1 MRQSIKTFILL
12 LFIISNNNLFSKDP
26 YPKNPNIDILNY
38 SFELHLNDSN
48 NIIYGVANIKLNIK
62 PSEKNVRLDLI
73 SQSNSGNGM
82 AVKKVLFNGNEISY
96 SHLNDEININ
106 TENVK
111 YSSSDVITIKY
122 SGIPITG
129 LIIGPNMHGD
139 RTFFSDNW
147 PNKARN
153 WLPLVDHPYDKST
166 SEFIII
172 APDHYQVISNGLLVE
187 ESNLDNNLKK
197 THWRQSVPI
206 SCWLYAI
213 GVAEF
218 AVDYVDYFEGKSIQ
232 TWVYKQDRDKGFYD
246 FKVPTKH
253 TLEFF
258 SDYVGPFAYEKLAN
272 VQSNS
277 VKGGME
283 SATAIFYS
291 DVSVTGDRST
301 RWRNV
306 IIHEV
311 AHQWFGNCVTEYD
324 WDDVWLSEGFATY
337 FTLMF
342 REHAYGRDDFVQG
355 LLNAKDR
362 VFDFYEK
369 DKNAS
374 IVHDNLKDMK
384 DVLTYSLQYQKGAWV
399 LHMLRNYV
407 GEEAFRKGI
416 RNYYNKYFN
425 SNTTTEEFKIEIEKT
440 SGLDLDTFFN
450 QWLYN
455 GGNIILDGAWKYDS
469 KKKQIYFEIDQV
481 QNDGYY
487 FEMPLEIGLVFDD
500 KNLYKIE
507 TINLEKSNRRYYIS
521 SEYKPIDIIIDPNTK
536 LLAKWNF
543 DKIN

>member
-1 MRQSIKTFILL
+1 MYFYKKPLILIFFL
-12 LFIISNNNLFSKDP
+12 LFTVNLFSKDP

-38 SFELHLNDSN
+38 SFELHLNDTTD
-48 NIIYGVANIKLNIK
+48 IIYGTANIKLSIK
-62 PSEKNVRLDLI
+62 PNEDNVRFDLI
-73 SQSNSGNGM
+73 SKNKDKKGM
-82 AVKKVLFNGNEISY
+82 SVENILFNGKEVPYTHVDNV
-96 SHLNDEININ
+96 INID
-106 TENVK
+106 TK
-111 YSSSDVITIKY
+111 GMSYTISDMITIKY
-122 SGIPITG
+122 KGIPITG
-129 LIIGPNMHGD
+129 LVIGPNMHGD

-166 SEFIII
+166 SDFIVI
-172 APDHYQVISNGLLVE
+172 APNHYQVISNGLLVE
-187 ESNLDNNLKK
+187 ETNINKELKK

-218 AVDYVDYFEGKSIQ
+218 AVDYVDYFDGKSIQ
-232 TWVYKQDRDKGFYD
+232 TWVYKQDRDNGFYD

-291 DVSVTGDRST
+291 DVSVTGDRSV

-342 REHAYGRDDFVQG
+342 REHAYGRDDFVMG
-355 LLNAKDR
+355 LNNAKET
-362 VFDFYEK
+362 VYNFYK
-369 DKNAS
+369 DNKDAP
-374 IVHDNLKDMK
+374 IIHDNLKDMK

-399 LHMLRNYV
+399 LHMLRNYI
-407 GEEAFRKGI
+407 GEDAFRQGI
-416 RNYYNKYFN
+416 RNYYKKYYNLNATTNQFKFEMEKV
-425 SNTTTEEFKIEIEKT
+425 SNIN
-440 SGLDLDTFFN
+440 LDKFFD
-450 QWLYN
+450 QWLYK
-455 GGNIILDGAWKYDS
+455 GGMLIINSDWKYNEKNSEVELSMDQIQDDGYLYDMPIEIMLTFENESSQIESIQLDKKTKKFIISSDS
-469 KKKQIYFEIDQV
+469 KPKEI
-481 QNDGYY
+481 
-487 FEMPLEIGLVFDD
+487 
-500 KNLYKIE
+500 K
-507 TINLEKSNRRYYIS
+507 
-521 SEYKPIDIIIDPNTK
+521 IDPSVK
-536 LLAKWNF
+536 LLARWS
-543 DKIN
+543 INELK

>member
-1 MRQSIKTFILL
+1 MKLRYYIVMIILL
-12 LFIISNNNLFSKDP
+12 SFNQVYSKDP

-38 SFELHLNDSN
+38 SFELHLNDSTD
-48 NIIYGVANIKLNIK
+48 IIYGTANINLHIE
-62 PSEKNVRLDLI
+62 PSENNVRLDLI
-73 SQSNSGNGM
+73 SANNDGDGM
-82 AVKKVLFNGNEISY
+82 VVHSVLFNGNKVPY
-96 SHLNDEININ
+96 SHKNNELNISTDGL
-106 TENVK
+106 K
-111 YSSSDVITIKY
+111 YSIYDVITIEY

-129 LIIGPNMHGD
+129 LIIGDNMYGD

-166 SEFIII
+166 SEFIVF
-172 APDHYQVISNGLLVE
+172 APNHYQVISNGLLVE
-187 ESNLDNNLKK
+187 ETNVNKDIKK
-197 THWRQSVPI
+197 THWKQSVPI
-206 SCWLYAI
+206 SCWLYAL

-218 AVDYVDYFEGKSIQ
+218 AIDYVDYFNGKSIQ

-291 DVSVTGDRST
+291 DISVTGDRSV
-301 RWRNV
+301 RWRDV

-342 REHAYGRDDFVQG
+342 REHAYGRDDFVKG
-355 LLNAKDR
+355 LKDAKRR
-362 VFDFYEK
+362 VFNFYEK
-369 DKNAS
+369 NKDAS
-374 IVHDNLKDMK
+374 VVHDNLKDMK
-384 DVLTYSLQYQKGAWV
+384 DVLSYDLQYQKGAWV

-407 GEEAFRKGI
+407 GEDNFRAGI
-416 RNYYNKYFN
+416 RNYYKKYFN
-425 SNTTTEEFKIEIEKT
+425 STTNTEEFKIEMEKV
-440 SGLDLDTFFN
+440 SGVDLDKFFD
-450 QWLYN
+450 QWLYK
-455 GGNIILDGAWKYDS
+455 GGIIKLDVEWKYDEKS
-469 KKKQIYFEIDQV
+469 KNIEFDITQV
-481 QNDGYY
+481 QNDGYL
-487 FEMPLEIGLVFDD
+487 FEMPLDIEILGDNNSNTSTIRLDKKSGKYLV
-500 KNLYKIE
+500 Y
-507 TINLEKSNRRYYIS
+507 
-521 SEYKPIDIIIDPNTK
+521 SENKPKEIKLDPYTK
-536 LLAKWNF
+536 LLANWT
-543 DKIN
+543 IN

>member
-1 MRQSIKTFILL
+1 MRQLIKTFILL

-48 NIIYGVANIKLNIK
+48 NIIYGEANISLNIK

-166 SEFIII
+166 AEFIII

-536 LLAKWNF
+536 LLARWNF

>member
-1 MRQSIKTFILL
+1 MYFYKKPLLQILFFFICG
-12 LFIISNNNLFSKDP
+12 NLFSKDP

-38 SFELHLNDSN
+38 SFELHLNDSTDV
-48 NIIYGVANIKLNIK
+48 IYGTANINLNIK
-62 PSEKNVRLDLI
+62 PNEERVRLDLI
-73 SQSNSGNGM
+73 SKNNEGKGM
-82 AVKKVLFNGNEISY
+82 SIESILFNGKEVPYTHVDNV
-96 SHLNDEININ
+96 INID
-106 TENVK
+106 TRGIA
-111 YSSSDVITIKY
+111 YTISDLITVEYK
-122 SGIPITG
+122 GIPITG

-166 SEFIII
+166 SDFIVI
-172 APDHYQVISNGLLVE
+172 APNHYQVISNGLLVE
-187 ESNLDNNLKK
+187 ETNINKDLKK

-218 AVDYVDYFEGKSIQ
+218 AVDYVDYFDGKSIQ
-232 TWVYKQDRDKGFYD
+232 TWVYKQDRDNGFYD

-291 DVSVTGDRST
+291 DVSVTGDRSV

-306 IIHEV
+306 VIHEV

-342 REHAYGRDDFVQG
+342 REHAYGRDDFVMG
-355 LLNAKDR
+355 LNNARESVYNFYKDN
-362 VFDFYEK
+362 K
-369 DKNAS
+369 DAS
-374 IVHDNLKDMK
+374 IIHDNLKDMK
-384 DVLTYSLQYQKGAWV
+384 DVLTYNIQYQKGAWV
-399 LHMLRNYV
+399 LHMLRNFI
-407 GEEAFRKGI
+407 GEDAFRQGI
-416 RNYYNKYFN
+416 RNYYKKYFN
-425 SNTTTEEFKIEIEKT
+425 LNTTTDQFKYEMEKV
-440 SGLDLDTFFN
+440 SNIDLDKFFD
-450 QWLYN
+450 QWLYK
-455 GGNIILDGAWKYDS
+455 GGMLIIDGDWKYNQ
-469 KKKQIYFEIDQV
+469 KKKEIEISLDQV
-481 QNDGYY
+481 QDDGYL
-487 FEMPLEIGLVFDD
+487 FDMPIEIKLSYENKSSHIESIHLD
-500 KNLYKIE
+500 K
-507 TINLEKSNRRYYIS
+507 KSKKFIIS
-521 SEYKPIDIIIDPNTK
+521 SKNKPKEIAIDPSVK
-536 LLAKWNF
+536 LLARWSLNEL
-543 DKIN
+543 N

>member
-1 MRQSIKTFILL
+1 MKLRYYIVMIILL
-12 LFIISNNNLFSKDP
+12 SFNQVYSKDP

-38 SFELHLNDSN
+38 SFELHLNDSTD
-48 NIIYGVANIKLNIK
+48 IIYGTANINLHIE
-62 PSEKNVRLDLI
+62 PSENNVRLDLI
-73 SQSNSGNGM
+73 SANNDGNGM
-82 AVKKVLFNGNEISY
+82 VVHSVLFNGNKVPYTHKKNELNISTDG
-96 SHLNDEININ
+96 L
-106 TENVK
+106 K
-111 YSSSDVITIKY
+111 YSIYDVITIEY

-129 LIIGPNMHGD
+129 LIIGDNMHGD

-166 SEFIII
+166 SEFIVF
-172 APDHYQVISNGLLVE
+172 APNHYQVISNGLLVE
-187 ESNLDNNLKK
+187 ETNVNKEIKK
-197 THWRQSVPI
+197 THWKQSVPI
-206 SCWLYAI
+206 SCWLYAL

-218 AVDYVDYFEGKSIQ
+218 AIDYVDYFNGKSIQ

-291 DVSVTGDRST
+291 DISVTGNRSV
-301 RWRNV
+301 RWRDV

-342 REHAYGRDDFVQG
+342 REHAYGRDDFVKG
-355 LLNAKDR
+355 LKDAKKR
-362 VFDFYEK
+362 VFNFYEK
-369 DKNAS
+369 NKNAS
-374 IVHDNLKDMK
+374 VVHDNLKDMK
-384 DVLTYSLQYQKGAWV
+384 DVLSYDLQYQKGAWV

-407 GEEAFRKGI
+407 GEDNFRDGI
-416 RNYYNKYFN
+416 RNYYKKYFN
-425 SNTTTEEFKIEIEKT
+425 SNTNTEEFKIEMEKV
-440 SGLDLDTFFN
+440 SGIDLDKFFD
-450 QWLYN
+450 QWLYK
-455 GGNIILDGAWKYDS
+455 GGIIKLDVEWDYNEKSKNIEFNIA
-469 KKKQIYFEIDQV
+469 QV
-481 QNDGYY
+481 QNDGYL
-487 FEMPLEIGLVFDD
+487 FEMPLDIEILGDNNSNTSTIRLDKKSGKYLV
-500 KNLYKIE
+500 Y
-507 TINLEKSNRRYYIS
+507 
-521 SEYKPIDIIIDPNTK
+521 SENKPKEIKLDPYTK
-536 LLAKWNF
+536 LLATWS
-543 DKIN
+543 IN

>member
-1 MRQSIKTFILL
+1 MYFYKKPLL
-12 LFIISNNNLFSKDP
+12 LILFLCIALNIFSKDP

-38 SFELHLNDSN
+38 SFELHLNDSTD
-48 NIIYGVANIKLNIK
+48 IIYGTANIKLSIK
-62 PSEKNVRLDLI
+62 PNEDNVRFDLI
-73 SQSNSGNGM
+73 SKNKEGKGM
-82 AVKKVLFNGNEISY
+82 SVEYILFNGKEIPY
-96 SHLNDEININ
+96 SHVDNVINIDSKGIVYSISDMI
-106 TENVK
+106 TVK
-111 YSSSDVITIKY
+111 YE
-122 SGIPITG
+122 GIPVTG

-166 SEFIII
+166 TDFIII
-172 APDHYQVISNGLLVE
+172 APNHYQVISNGLLVE
-187 ESNLDNNLKK
+187 ETNINKDLKK

-218 AVDYVDYFEGKSIQ
+218 AVDYVDYFDGKSIQ
-232 TWVYKQDRDKGFYD
+232 TWVYKQDRDNGFYD

-291 DVSVTGDRST
+291 DVSVTGERSV

-342 REHAYGRDDFVQG
+342 REHAYGRDDFVMG
-355 LLNAKDR
+355 LNNAKEN
-362 VFDFYEK
+362 VYNFYK
-369 DKNAS
+369 DNKDAP
-374 IVHDNLKDMK
+374 IIHDNLKDMK
-384 DVLTYSLQYQKGAWV
+384 DVLSYSLQYQKGAWV
-399 LHMLRNYV
+399 LHMLRNYI
-407 GEEAFRKGI
+407 GEDAFRQGI
-416 RNYYNKYFN
+416 RNYYKKYFN
-425 SNTTTEEFKIEIEKT
+425 LNTTTDQFKYEMEKV
-440 SGLDLDTFFN
+440 SNVDLDKFFD
-450 QWLYN
+450 QWLYK
-455 GGNIILDGAWKYDS
+455 GGMLIIDSDWKYNEKNS
-469 KKKQIYFEIDQV
+469 EIEISMDQV
-481 QNDGYY
+481 QDDGYLFDMPIEIMLT
-487 FEMPLEIGLVFDD
+487 FEN
-500 KNLYKIE
+500 KSSKIE
-507 TINLEKSNRRYYIS
+507 SIQLDKKSKKFIIS
-521 SEYKPIDIIIDPNTK
+521 SENKPKEIKIDPSVK
-536 LLAKWNF
+536 LLARWS
-543 DKIN
+543 INELK

>member
-1 MRQSIKTFILL
+1 MRQILF
-12 LFIISNNNLFSKDP
+12 LFFLFSSFALIAKDP

-38 SFELHLNDSN
+38 KFHLNLNDTTD
-48 NIIYGVANIKLNIK
+48 IIHGSALITLSIKE
-62 PSEKNVRLDLI
+62 SEPRVRLDLV
-73 SQSNSGNGM
+73 SQDKKGKGM
-82 AVKKVLFNGNEISY
+82 KVHGVTFNGKEVAY
-96 SHLNDEININ
+96 THKDNILLIE
-106 TENVK
+106 TGGLG
-111 YSSSDVITIKY
+111 YSSSDNINVEY
-122 SGIPITG
+122 SGDPITG

-166 SEFIII
+166 SEFIVV
-172 APDHYQVISNGLLVE
+172 APNHYQVISNGLLVE
-187 ESNLDNNLKK
+187 ETNLNRNFKK
-197 THWRQSVPI
+197 THWKQSVPI
-206 SCWLYAI
+206 SCWLYAL

-218 AVDYVDYFEGKSIQ
+218 AIDYVDYFEGKSIQ

-246 FKVPTKH
+246 FKIPTKH

-258 SDYVGPFAYEKLAN
+258 SDYIGPFAYEKLAN

-291 DVSVTGDRST
+291 DVAVTGDRSV

-306 IIHEV
+306 VIHEV

-342 REHAYGRDDFVQG
+342 REHAYGRDDFVNG
-355 LLNAKDR
+355 LNEAKNR
-362 VFDFYEK
+362 VYSHYK
-369 DKNAS
+369 TDKESS

-399 LHMLRNYV
+399 LHMLRNYI
-407 GEEAFRKGI
+407 GEDNFREGI
-416 RNYYNKYFN
+416 RTYYKKYYN
-425 SNTTTEEFKIEIEKT
+425 SNTTTEEFKKEMEFV
-440 SGLDLDTFFN
+440 SGMDLDFFFD

-455 GGNIILDGAWKYDS
+455 GGNIILDGGWSYDER
-469 KKKQIYFEIDQV
+469 KRRVEVNINQV
-481 QNDGYY
+481 QDDGYI
-487 FEMPLEIGLVFDD
+487 FKMPLELGIYYEDE
-500 KNLYKIE
+500 NLFKLE
-507 TINLEKSNRRYYIS
+507 TVKLEKEKGRFYIATDT
-521 SEYKPIDIIIDPNTK
+521 KPKNIKIDPFTK
-536 LLAKWNF
+536 LLARWDFNEIK
-543 DKIN
+543 

>member
-1 MRQSIKTFILL
+1 MKLRYYIVMIILL
-12 LFIISNNNLFSKDP
+12 SFNQVYSKDP

-38 SFELHLNDSN
+38 SFELHLNDSTD
-48 NIIYGVANIKLNIK
+48 IIYGTANINLLIE
-62 PSEKNVRLDLI
+62 PSENNVRLDLI
-73 SQSNSGNGM
+73 SANNDGDGM
-82 AVKKVLFNGNEISY
+82 VVHSVLFNGNKVPYTHKNNELNISTDG
-96 SHLNDEININ
+96 L
-106 TENVK
+106 K
-111 YSSSDVITIKY
+111 YSIYDVITIEY

-129 LIIGPNMHGD
+129 LIIGDNMHGD

-166 SEFIII
+166 SEFIVF
-172 APDHYQVISNGLLVE
+172 APNHYQVISNGLLVE
-187 ESNLDNNLKK
+187 ETNINKDIKK
-197 THWRQSVPI
+197 THWKQSVPI
-206 SCWLYAI
+206 SCWLYAL

-218 AVDYVDYFEGKSIQ
+218 AIDYVDYFNGKSIQ

-291 DVSVTGDRST
+291 DISVTGDRSV
-301 RWRNV
+301 RWRDV

-342 REHAYGRDDFVQG
+342 REHAYGRDDFVKG
-355 LLNAKDR
+355 LKDAKRR
-362 VFDFYEK
+362 VFNFYEK
-369 DKNAS
+369 NKDAS
-374 IVHDNLKDMK
+374 VVHDNLKDMK
-384 DVLTYSLQYQKGAWV
+384 DVLSYDLQYQKGAWV

-407 GEEAFRKGI
+407 GEDNFRAGI
-416 RNYYNKYFN
+416 RNYYKKYFN
-425 SNTTTEEFKIEIEKT
+425 STTNTEEFKIEMEKV
-440 SGLDLDTFFN
+440 SGVDLDKFFD
-450 QWLYN
+450 QWLYK
-455 GGNIILDGAWKYDS
+455 GGIIKLDVEWKYDEKS
-469 KKKQIYFEIDQV
+469 KNIEFDITQV
-481 QNDGYY
+481 QNDGYL
-487 FEMPLEIGLVFDD
+487 FEMPLDIEILGDNNSNTSTIRLDKKSGKYLV
-500 KNLYKIE
+500 Y
-507 TINLEKSNRRYYIS
+507 
-521 SEYKPIDIIIDPNTK
+521 SENKPKEIKLDPYTK
-536 LLAKWNF
+536 LLANWT
-543 DKIN
+543 IN

>member
-1 MRQSIKTFILL
+1 MYFYKKPLILIF
-12 LFIISNNNLFSKDP
+12 LFFFSLNLFSKDP

-38 SFELHLNDSN
+38 SFELHLNDSSD
-48 NIIYGVANIKLNIK
+48 IIYGTANIKLSIK
-62 PSEKNVRLDLI
+62 PNEDNVRLDLI
-73 SQSNSGNGM
+73 SKNKEGKGM
-82 AVKKVLFNGNEISY
+82 SVENILFNGKEIPY
-96 SHLNDEININ
+96 THVDNVINID
-106 TENVK
+106 TRGIVYSISDMITVK
-111 YSSSDVITIKY
+111 YE
-122 SGIPITG
+122 GIPVTG

-166 SEFIII
+166 TDFIVI
-172 APDHYQVISNGLLVE
+172 APNHYQVISNGLLVE
-187 ESNLDNNLKK
+187 ETNINKDLKK

-218 AVDYVDYFEGKSIQ
+218 AVDYVDYFDGKSIQ
-232 TWVYKQDRDKGFYD
+232 TWVYKQDRDNGFYD

-291 DVSVTGDRST
+291 DVSVTGERSV

-342 REHAYGRDDFVQG
+342 REHAYGRDDFVMG
-355 LLNAKDR
+355 LNNAKEN
-362 VFDFYEK
+362 VYNFYK
-369 DKNAS
+369 DNKDAP
-374 IVHDNLKDMK
+374 IIHDNLKDMK
-384 DVLTYSLQYQKGAWV
+384 DVLSYSLQYQKGAWV
-399 LHMLRNYV
+399 LHMLRNYI
-407 GEEAFRKGI
+407 GEDAFRQGI
-416 RNYYNKYFN
+416 RNYYKKYFN
-425 SNTTTEEFKIEIEKT
+425 LNTTTDQFKFEMEKV
-440 SGLDLDTFFN
+440 SNVNLDKFFD
-450 QWLYN
+450 QWLYK
-455 GGNIILDGAWKYDS
+455 GGMLIIDSDWKYNEKNS
-469 KKKQIYFEIDQV
+469 EIEISMDQV
-481 QNDGYY
+481 QDDGYLFDMPIEIMLT
-487 FEMPLEIGLVFDD
+487 FEN
-500 KNLYKIE
+500 KSSKIE
-507 TINLEKSNRRYYIS
+507 SIQLDKKTKKFIIS
-521 SEYKPIDIIIDPNTK
+521 SENKPKEIKIDPSVK
-536 LLAKWNF
+536 LLARWS
-543 DKIN
+543 INELK

>member
-1 MRQSIKTFILL
+1 MRLFNTIILL
-12 LFIISNNNLFSKDP
+12 FLFSFNLISKDP

-48 NIIYGVANIKLNIK
+48 DVIYGEANIKLKIK
-62 PSEKNVRLDLI
+62 PGEKQIRLDLI
-73 SQSNSGNGM
+73 SKTTDNKGM
-82 AVKKVLFNGNEISY
+82 SIHEVMFNNKKTSFSHQKNVLK
-96 SHLNDEININ
+96 IN
-106 TENVK
+106 TEGFD
-111 YSSSDVITIKY
+111 YDVNDILKIKY

-129 LIIGPNMHGD
+129 LVIGNNMHGD

-153 WLPLVDHPYDKST
+153 WLPLVDHPYDKAT
-166 SEFIII
+166 SDFIIV
-172 APDHYQVISNGLLVE
+172 APNHYQVISNGLLVE
-187 ESNLDNNLKK
+187 ETNLDKNLKK

-246 FKVPTKH
+246 FKIPTKH

-291 DVSVTGDRST
+291 DVSVTGERSV

-306 IIHEV
+306 VIHEV

-342 REHAYGRDDFVQG
+342 REHAYGREDFVMG
-355 LLNAKDR
+355 LKEARNR
-362 VFDFYEK
+362 VFNFYKNNK
-369 DKNAS
+369 DVS

-384 DVLTYSLQYQKGAWV
+384 NVLSYDIQYQKGAWV

-407 GEEAFRKGI
+407 GEEAFKKGI
-416 RNYYNKYFN
+416 RSYYNKYYN
-425 SNTTTEEFKIEIEKT
+425 SNTNTFEFMREMEKA
-440 SGLDLDTFFN
+440 SNKKLAKFFD
-450 QWLYN
+450 QWLYK
-455 GGNIILDGAWKYDS
+455 GGNIILDGGWGYDI
-469 KKKQIYFEIDQV
+469 KKKEIYIDIEQV
-481 QNDGYY
+481 QNDGYF
-487 FEMPLEIGLVFDD
+487 FEMPLELKIFYD
-500 KNLYKIE
+500 KENLIKLE
-507 TINLEKSNRRYYIS
+507 TINIDKNSRRFYIS
-521 SEYKPIDIIIDPNTK
+521 SEFKPKDIILDPSTK
-536 LLAKWNF
+536 LLARWDFKETN
-543 DKIN
+543 

>member
-1 MRQSIKTFILL
+1 MRQILF
-12 LFIISNNNLFSKDP
+12 LFFLFSSFALIAKDP

-38 SFELHLNDSN
+38 KFHLNLNDTTD
-48 NIIYGVANIKLNIK
+48 IIHGSALITLSIKE
-62 PSEKNVRLDLI
+62 SEPRVRLDLV
-73 SQSNSGNGM
+73 SQDKKGKGM
-82 AVKKVLFNGNEISY
+82 KVHGVTFNGKEVAY
-96 SHLNDEININ
+96 THKD
-106 TENVK
+106 NVLLIETGGLG
-111 YSSSDVITIKY
+111 YSSSDNINVEY
-122 SGIPITG
+122 SGDPITG

-166 SEFIII
+166 SEFIVV
-172 APDHYQVISNGLLVE
+172 APNHYQVISNGLLVE
-187 ESNLDNNLKK
+187 ETNLNRNFKK
-197 THWRQSVPI
+197 THWKQSVPI
-206 SCWLYAI
+206 SCWLYAL

-218 AVDYVDYFEGKSIQ
+218 AIDYVDYFEGKSIQ

-246 FKVPTKH
+246 FKIPTKH

-258 SDYVGPFAYEKLAN
+258 SDYIGPFAYEKLAN

-291 DVSVTGDRST
+291 DVAVTGDRSV

-306 IIHEV
+306 VIHEV

-342 REHAYGRDDFVQG
+342 REHAYGRDDFVNG
-355 LLNAKDR
+355 LNEAKNR
-362 VFDFYEK
+362 VYSHYK
-369 DKNAS
+369 TDKESS

-399 LHMLRNYV
+399 LHMLRNYI
-407 GEEAFRKGI
+407 GEDNFREGI
-416 RNYYNKYFN
+416 RTYYKKYYN
-425 SNTTTEEFKIEIEKT
+425 SNTTTEEFKKEMEFV
-440 SGLDLDTFFN
+440 SGMDLDFFFD

-455 GGNIILDGAWKYDS
+455 GGNIILDGGWSYDER
-469 KKKQIYFEIDQV
+469 KRRVEVNINQV
-481 QNDGYY
+481 QDDGYI
-487 FEMPLEIGLVFDD
+487 FKMPLELGIYYEDE
-500 KNLYKIE
+500 NLFKLETVKIE
-507 TINLEKSNRRYYIS
+507 KEKGRFYIATDT
-521 SEYKPIDIIIDPNTK
+521 KPKNIKIDPFTK
-536 LLAKWNF
+536 LLARWDFNEIK
-543 DKIN
+543 

>member
-1 MRQSIKTFILL
+1 MYFYKKPLILIFFL
-12 LFIISNNNLFSKDP
+12 LFTLNLFSKDP

-38 SFELHLNDSN
+38 SFELHLNDSTD
-48 NIIYGVANIKLNIK
+48 IIYGTANIKLSIK
-62 PSEKNVRLDLI
+62 PNEDNVRLDLI
-73 SQSNSGNGM
+73 SKNKDGKGM
-82 AVKKVLFNGNEISY
+82 SVESILFNGKEIPYTHVDNVINIDTRGISY
-96 SHLNDEININ
+96 TI
-106 TENVK
+106 
-111 YSSSDVITIKY
+111 SDMITIKY
-122 SGIPITG
+122 KGIPITG
-129 LIIGPNMHGD
+129 LVIGANMHGD

-166 SEFIII
+166 SDFIVI
-172 APDHYQVISNGLLVE
+172 APNHYQVISNGLLVE
-187 ESNLDNNLKK
+187 ETNINKELKK

-218 AVDYVDYFEGKSIQ
+218 AIDYVDYFDGKSIQ

-258 SDYVGPFAYEKLAN
+258 SNYVGPFAYEKLAN

-291 DVSVTGDRST
+291 DVSVTGDRSV

-342 REHAYGRDDFVQG
+342 REHAYGRDDFVMG
-355 LLNAKDR
+355 LNNAKET
-362 VFDFYEK
+362 VYNFYK
-369 DKNAS
+369 DNKDAPIIHN
-374 IVHDNLKDMK
+374 NLKDMK

-399 LHMLRNYV
+399 LHMLRNYI
-407 GEEAFRKGI
+407 GEDAFRQGI
-416 RNYYNKYFN
+416 RNYYKKYFN
-425 SNTTTEEFKIEIEKT
+425 LNTTTDQFRHEMEKV
-440 SGLDLDTFFN
+440 SNVDLDKFFD
-450 QWLYN
+450 QWLYK
-455 GGNIILDGAWKYDS
+455 GGMLIIDS
-469 KKKQIYFEIDQV
+469 DWRYNKNNNEIEISMNQV
-481 QNDGYY
+481 QNDGYLFDMPIEIMLT
-487 FEMPLEIGLVFDD
+487 FENKSSQIESIHLD
-500 KNLYKIE
+500 K
-507 TINLEKSNRRYYIS
+507 KSKKFIIS
-521 SEYKPIDIIIDPNTK
+521 SEDKPKEIKIDPSVK
-536 LLAKWNF
+536 LLARWS
-543 DKIN
+543 INELK

>member
-1 MRQSIKTFILL
+1 MYFYKKPLILIF
-12 LFIISNNNLFSKDP
+12 LFFFSLNLFSKDP

-38 SFELHLNDSN
+38 SFELHLNDSSD
-48 NIIYGVANIKLNIK
+48 IIYGTANIKLSIK
-62 PSEKNVRLDLI
+62 PNEDNVRLDLI
-73 SQSNSGNGM
+73 SKNKEGKGM
-82 AVKKVLFNGNEISY
+82 SVENILFNGKEIPY
-96 SHLNDEININ
+96 THVDNVINID
-106 TENVK
+106 TRGIVYSISDMITVK
-111 YSSSDVITIKY
+111 YE
-122 SGIPITG
+122 GIPVTG

-166 SEFIII
+166 TDFIVI
-172 APDHYQVISNGLLVE
+172 APNHYQVISNGLLVE
-187 ESNLDNNLKK
+187 ETNINKELKK

-218 AVDYVDYFEGKSIQ
+218 AVDYVDYFDGKSIQ
-232 TWVYKQDRDKGFYD
+232 TWVYKQDRDNGFYD

-291 DVSVTGDRST
+291 DVSVTGERSV

-306 IIHEV
+306 IIHEL

-342 REHAYGRDDFVQG
+342 REHAYGRDDFVMG
-355 LLNAKDR
+355 LNNAKEN
-362 VFDFYEK
+362 VYNFYK
-369 DKNAS
+369 DNKDAP
-374 IVHDNLKDMK
+374 IIHDNLKDMK
-384 DVLTYSLQYQKGAWV
+384 DVLSYSLQYQKGAWV
-399 LHMLRNYV
+399 LHMLRNYI
-407 GEEAFRKGI
+407 GEDAFRQGI
-416 RNYYNKYFN
+416 RNYYKKYFN
-425 SNTTTEEFKIEIEKT
+425 LNTTTDQFKFEMEKV
-440 SGLDLDTFFN
+440 SNVDLDKFFD
-450 QWLYN
+450 QWLYK
-455 GGNIILDGAWKYDS
+455 GGMLIIDSDWKYNEKNS
-469 KKKQIYFEIDQV
+469 EIEISMDQV
-481 QNDGYY
+481 QDDGYLFDMPIEIMLT
-487 FEMPLEIGLVFDD
+487 FEN
-500 KNLYKIE
+500 KSSKIE
-507 TINLEKSNRRYYIS
+507 SIQLDKKTKKFIIS
-521 SEYKPIDIIIDPNTK
+521 SENKPKEIKIDPSVK
-536 LLAKWNF
+536 LLARWS
-543 DKIN
+543 INELK

>member
-1 MRQSIKTFILL
+1 MRQISF
-12 LFIISNNNLFSKDP
+12 LFFLFSSFTLIAKDP

-38 SFELHLNDSN
+38 KFHLNLNDTTD
-48 NIIYGVANIKLNIK
+48 IIHGSALITLSIKE
-62 PSEKNVRLDLI
+62 SEPRVRLDLV
-73 SQSNSGNGM
+73 SQDQKGKGM
-82 AVKKVLFNGNEISY
+82 KVHGVTFNGKEVAY
-96 SHLNDEININ
+96 THRD
-106 TENVK
+106 NVLLIETGGVG
-111 YSSSDVITIKY
+111 YSSSDNINVEY
-122 SGIPITG
+122 SGDPVTG

-166 SEFIII
+166 AEFIVV
-172 APDHYQVISNGLLVE
+172 APNHYQVISNGLLVE
-187 ESNLDNNLKK
+187 ETNLNKNFKK
-197 THWRQSVPI
+197 THWKQSVPI
-206 SCWLYAI
+206 SCWLYAL

-218 AVDYVDYFEGKSIQ
+218 AIDYVDYFEGKSIQ

-246 FKVPTKH
+246 FKIPTKH

-291 DVSVTGDRST
+291 DVAVTGDRSV

-306 IIHEV
+306 VIHEV

-342 REHAYGRDDFVQG
+342 REHAYGRDDFVNG
-355 LLNAKDR
+355 LNDAKNL
-362 VFDFYEK
+362 VYNHYK
-369 DKNAS
+369 TDKESS

-399 LHMLRNYV
+399 LHMLRNYI
-407 GEEAFRKGI
+407 GEDNFREGI
-416 RNYYNKYFN
+416 RKYYKKYYN
-425 SNTTTEEFKIEIEKT
+425 SNTTTDEFKKEMEVI
-440 SGLDLDTFFN
+440 SGMDLDLFFD
-450 QWLYN
+450 QWLYK
-455 GGNIILDGAWKYDS
+455 GGNIVLDGGWSYDER
-469 KKKQIYFEIDQV
+469 KRRVEVNLNQV
-481 QNDGYY
+481 QDDGYI
-487 FEMPLEIGLVFDD
+487 FKMPLELGIYYEDE
-500 KNLYKIE
+500 NLFKLE
-507 TINLEKSNRRYYIS
+507 TVKLEKEKGRFYIATDT
-521 SEYKPIDIIIDPNTK
+521 KPKNIKIDPFTK
-536 LLAKWNF
+536 LLAIWDFNEIK
-543 DKIN
+543 

>member
-1 MRQSIKTFILL
+1 MYFYKKAFLVIYFIL
-12 LFIISNNNLFSKDP
+12 IAGNLISKDP

-38 SFELHLNDSN
+38 SFELHLNDAN
-48 NIIYGVANIKLNIK
+48 DIIHGITNITLHIK
-62 PSEKNVRLDLI
+62 PNEENVRLDLI
-73 SQSNSGNGM
+73 SKNNEGKGM
-82 AVKKVLFNGNEISY
+82 SVKNILFNGINIPFT
-96 SHLNDEININ
+96 HTDNVININ
-106 TENVK
+106 TEGIK
-111 YSSSDVITIKY
+111 YNISDVITVEY
-122 SGIPITG
+122 EGIPITG

-166 SEFIII
+166 SDFIII
-172 APDHYQVISNGLLVE
+172 APNHYQVISNGLLVE
-187 ESNLDNNLKK
+187 ETNINKDLKK

-213 GVAEF
+213 GVAQF
-218 AVDYVDYFEGKSIQ
+218 AVDYVDYFDGKSIQ

-291 DVSVTGDRST
+291 DVSVTGDRSE

-342 REHAYGRDDFVQG
+342 REHAYGRDDFVKG
-355 LLNAKDR
+355 LNNAKES
-362 VFDFYEK
+362 VYNFYK
-369 DKNAS
+369 DNKDAS
-374 IVHDNLKDMK
+374 IIHDNLKDMK
-384 DVLTYSLQYQKGAWV
+384 DVLTYNIQYQKGAWT
-399 LHMLRNYV
+399 LHMLRNLI
-407 GEEAFRKGI
+407 GEDAFRQGI
-416 RNYYNKYFN
+416 RNYYKKYFN
-425 SNTTTEEFKIEIEKT
+425 LNTTTDQFKYEMEKV
-440 SGLDLDTFFN
+440 SNVDLDKFFD
-450 QWLYN
+450 QWLYK
-455 GGNIILDGAWKYDS
+455 GGMLIIDSDWKYNQKNNEIEISMNQVQDDGYLFDMPIEIMLTFENKSPQIESIHLDKKS
-469 KKKQIYFEIDQV
+469 KKFI
-481 QNDGYY
+481 
-487 FEMPLEIGLVFDD
+487 
-500 KNLYKIE
+500 
-507 TINLEKSNRRYYIS
+507 IS
-521 SEYKPIDIIIDPNTK
+521 SENKPKEIKIDPSVK
-536 LLAKWNF
+536 LLARWS
-543 DKIN
+543 INELN

>member
-1 MRQSIKTFILL
+1 MIMRLFNYIILL
-12 LFIISNNNLFSKDP
+12 FLFSFNLISKDP

-48 NIIYGVANIKLNIK
+48 DVIYGEANIKLTIK
-62 PSEKNVRLDLI
+62 PGEKQIRLDLI
-73 SQSNSGNGM
+73 SKTTDNKGM
-82 AVKKVLFNGNEISY
+82 SVHEVMFNNKKISFSHVKNVLK
-96 SHLNDEININ
+96 IN
-106 TENVK
+106 TEDFE
-111 YSSSDVITIKY
+111 YDVNDILKIKY

-129 LIIGPNMHGD
+129 LIIGDNMHGD

-153 WLPLVDHPYDKST
+153 WLPLVDHPYDKAT
-166 SEFIII
+166 SDFIIV
-172 APDHYQVISNGLLVE
+172 APNHYQVISNGLLVE
-187 ESNLDNNLKK
+187 ETNLDRNLKR

-246 FKVPTKH
+246 FKIPTKH

-258 SDYVGPFAYEKLAN
+258 SDYIGPFAYEKLAN

-291 DVSVTGDRST
+291 DVSVTGDRSV

-342 REHAYGRDDFVQG
+342 REHAYGREDFVMG
-355 LLNAKDR
+355 LKEARNR
-362 VFDFYEK
+362 VFNFY
-369 DKNAS
+369 KNNKGVS

-384 DVLTYSLQYQKGAWV
+384 NVLSYDIQYQKGAWV

-407 GEEAFRKGI
+407 GEEAFKKGI
-416 RNYYNKYFN
+416 RSYYNKYYN
-425 SNTTTEEFKIEIEKT
+425 SNTNTFEFMREMEKA
-440 SGLDLDTFFN
+440 SNKKLAKFFD
-450 QWLYN
+450 QWLYK
-455 GGNIILDGAWKYDS
+455 GGNIILEGGWGYDI
-469 KKKQIYFEIDQV
+469 KKKEIYIDIEQV
-481 QNDGYY
+481 QNDGYF
-487 FEMPLEIGLVFDD
+487 FEMPLELKIFYD
-500 KNLYKIE
+500 KENLIKLE
-507 TINLEKSNRRYYIS
+507 TINIDKNSRRFYIS
-521 SEYKPIDIIIDPNTK
+521 SEFKPKDIILDPSTK
-536 LLAKWNF
+536 LLARWDFKETN
-543 DKIN
+543 